1 MSTSVALGRPSSALR
16 VHMAEEFSQAWGEA
30 VEIDVLDRHAEGS
43 VAVLATAALGLAHV
57 NPVGGLV
64 AGAAEAIALDEGLDQ
79 IDGMAIS
86 SLPVGAQTLE
96 GEGQ

>member
-1 MSTSVALGRPSSALR
+1 
-16 VHMAEEFSQAWGEA
+16 MAEEFSQAWGEE

-43 VAVLATAALGLAHV
+43 VAVLATAPLSVAHV

-64 AGAAEAIALDEGLDQ
+64 AGALEALGIDKGFDQ
-79 IDGMAIS
+79 IDGVAIS
-86 SLPVGAQTLE
+86 SLPVGAHTLE